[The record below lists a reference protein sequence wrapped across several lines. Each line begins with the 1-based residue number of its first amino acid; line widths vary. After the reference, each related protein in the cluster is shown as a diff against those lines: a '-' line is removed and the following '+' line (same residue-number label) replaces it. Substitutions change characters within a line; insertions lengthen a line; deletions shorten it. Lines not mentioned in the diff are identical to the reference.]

1 MDWIA
6 AGSAFAGALVGVVVV
21 ILGFLIWDYFDRRKS
36 AAIAQEKPLS
46 KAKDLHEDILERHL
60 EELVVSDFDRLF
72 PGWAIYSTNA
82 IGNDSARPSGIRYRT
97 PAGEIDLLCTDENNN
112 LVVIEL
118 KRNRAPDK
126 VVSQLDRYLVWVEQN
141 ISRPGQSVRGIII
154 AKKHG
159 DHVVY
164 SVSRRADVELWTY
177 DLRLAL
183 VPKFTA
189 NRSHL

>member
-72 PGWAIYSTNA
+72 PGWVIYSTNA

-141 ISRPGQSVRGIII
+141 ISKPGQSVRGIII

-164 SVSRRADVELWTY
+164 SVSRRADIELWTY

-189 NRSHL
+189 NRSNL